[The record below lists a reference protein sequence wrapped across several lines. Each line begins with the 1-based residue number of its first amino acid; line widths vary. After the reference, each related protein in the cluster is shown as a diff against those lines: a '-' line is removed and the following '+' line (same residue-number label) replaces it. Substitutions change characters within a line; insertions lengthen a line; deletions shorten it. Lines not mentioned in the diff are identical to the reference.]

1 LREANYE
8 IDIRHILPAIHV
20 PTLILHRVGDAL
32 VTVAFGRYLAQ
43 DIPGA
48 RLVELPG
55 TDHAVIDNETQD
67 VIAGHIEK
75 FITGERQP
83 SEPDGVLATV
93 MFTDIVGSPQRA
105 AEIGDSRWRQL
116 LDDWYSV
123 FRGREVDTA
132 ATTWSLLS
140 MDPRAGS
147 AVHVQCVSAST
158 LWD

>member
-1 LREANYE
+1 
-8 IDIRHILPAIHV
+8 
-20 PTLILHRVGDAL
+20 
-32 VTVAFGRYLAQ
+32 
-43 DIPGA
+43 
-48 RLVELPG
+48 
-55 TDHAVIDNETQD
+55 VIDNEAQD
-67 VIAGHIEK
+67 VIAGHIEE